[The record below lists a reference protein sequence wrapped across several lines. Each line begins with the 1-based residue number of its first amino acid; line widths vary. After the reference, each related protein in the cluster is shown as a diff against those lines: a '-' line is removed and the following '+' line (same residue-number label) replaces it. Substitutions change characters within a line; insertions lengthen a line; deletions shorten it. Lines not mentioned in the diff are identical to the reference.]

1 MLAKSKTKGLI
12 LKALFAAGLLL
23 ITASSM
29 ACEIHMN
36 VAEKNQKEKYD
47 IGDEL
52 VIEVEIVL
60 EHRNCDVAIEDTKFT
75 SSGCKIMGATP
86 WKQTNPNT
94 YTRKL
99 KVTVTKDIKE
109 DIMVVCKR
117 SCHKDGGLAK
127 LTLNRN

>member
-75 SSGCKIMGATP
+75 SSGCKIMGARITSYNVCYT
-86 WKQTNPNT
+86 KLLRLLHLQT
-94 YTRKL
+94 L
-99 KVTVTKDIKE
+99 GW
-109 DIMVVCKR
+109 
-117 SCHKDGGLAK
+117 H
-127 LTLNRN
+127 